1 MINLVY
7 IIIVHSSLKENYIKS
22 QKVIT
27 VFWFVATLVTKKK
40 EDLMKYHNNRTCL
53 KKGQLEAKGNV
64 H

>member
-7 IIIVHSSLKENYIKS
+7 IIIVHSSLKENYMTS
-22 QKVIT
+22 QKEIT
-27 VFWFVATLVTKKK
+27 VCWFIATLVTKKK
-40 EDLMKYHNNRTCL
+40 EDLKYHNNRTCL

>member
-7 IIIVHSSLKENYIKS
+7 IIIVHSSLKEYYMES
-22 QKVIT
+22 QKEIA
-27 VFWFVATLVTKKK
+27 VFWFIATLVTMKK
-40 EDLMKYHNNRTCL
+40 EDLKYHNNRTCL

>member
-7 IIIVHSSLKENYIKS
+7 IIIVHSSLKEYYMES
-22 QKVIT
+22 QKET
-27 VFWFVATLVTKKK
+27 AVFWFITLVTKKK
-40 EDLMKYHNNRTCL
+40 GDLKYHNNRTCL